1 MANKGSDRKRWL
13 RRGVP
18 PDARDRLSAA
28 EARIDE
34 VRAEQGRL
42 SAELAAQHAELLAAI
57 TARTA
62 EIDAAFE
69 SVRSQAKEDYR
80 RQVGV
85 LDVVRRQQKRQD
97 ETFGPRVDAVENAVA
112 ALAVEQASRLA
123 QSEARTDQL
132 EVAARVAAG
141 RIDAFDAFRVD
152 LGSIVERM
160 NTTIRAIRDAVEKL
174 ATRTDA
180 LDAVSRQQLADS
192 AAVRETALAAE
203 RAAAA
208 VTAQAQAAL
217 SALGDLDQRLTAI
230 AGAVAPL
237 GPLPDRVTALG
248 ESVATMNDRVTAA
261 ELLVNQRDNLD
272 LQLERAEEFE
282 RLLAEVD
289 PAAYASREE
298 VNALR
303 ESIEQITGN
312 TSL

>member
-34 VRAEQGRL
+34 IRAEQERL
-42 SAELAAQHAELLAAI
+42 STELAGRHAELLEALAAR
-57 TARTA
+57 AA
-62 EIDAAFE
+62 ETDTQFE
-69 SVRSQAKEDYR
+69 AVRAQAKEDYR

-97 ETFGPRVDAVENAVA
+97 ETFGPRVDAVEGAVA
-112 ALAVEQASRLA
+112 ALAVEQTTRLS

-141 RIDAFDAFRVD
+141 RIDSFDAFRVD
-152 LGSIVERM
+152 LGTIVERM

-174 ATRTDA
+174 STRTDA
-180 LDAVSRQQLADS
+180 LDALSRQQLADS
-192 AAVRETALAAE
+192 AALRETALAAE
-203 RAAAA
+203 RAVQSAIE
-208 VTAQAQAAL
+208 QARAAL
-217 SALGDLDQRLTAI
+217 ASLGDLDQRVTAVG
-230 AGAVAPL
+230 AAVAPL
-237 GPLPDRVTALG
+237 GPLPDRVRALD

-261 ELLVNQRDNLD
+261 ELLVNQRDNFD

-289 PAAYASREE
+289 PATYASREE
-298 VNALR
+298 LHALR
-303 ESIEQITGN
+303 DIVDGLTQN
-312 TSL
+312 